1 MKINTYLDKV
11 RKYVSSIF
19 YPVSLGVLTFLIW
32 LLPMPFTYVFSAIYT
47 LLAFFPLLSEDGRA
61 YTALLIFPIISQS
74 ENISLDSITGYA
86 LMMIIGT
93 VLSVLLYLFIHKKE
107 FVRGNLL
114 IPLVSMFLI
123 FLISYAIHGVMSKAV
138 DKTGLVFLAFLF
150 AQCLIYSLLC
160 TMLGKG
166 DTFPY
171 LCRSIVCFSLTISLE
186 IFVFFLKNGFEIAPV
201 NFSLGWSY
209 TIQSASSLLCMTL
222 PFYGILIYSKKWAW
236 IFGELFV
243 LASILLLSTDSALL
257 SLLFA
262 FIPLILLSF
271 RSYGKLY
278 SYISLIMIV
287 TIGITLISLI
297 LTNASFAR
305 RLFDTLSSLN
315 LFHEPEGFRK
325 DQFEASVN
333 LFRSSPIIGTSI
345 SSFSNINHTLSFSN
359 NTILTIAVL
368 GGGIGL
374 FAYLVY
380 EITLYVSTMKNDNPD
395 KWIYLVFLLMLE
407 MIGLI
412 DNTIF
417 NLGIFQLLLVSH
429 ACFEMTN
436 RQEDIIVHDE
446 FYRYYRKKPGSLT

>member
-19 YPVSLGVLTFLIW
+19 YPISLGVLTFLIW
-32 LLPMPFTYVFSAIYT
+32 LLPMPFTYIFSAIYT
-47 LLAFFPLLSEDGRA
+47 FLAFLPLFSEDGRA
-61 YTALLIFPIISQS
+61 YTALLIFPIITQS
-74 ENISLDSITGYA
+74 ENISLTSIKGYS
-86 LMMIIGT
+86 MMMVIGT
-93 VLSVLLYLFIHKKE
+93 VLSVILYLFIHKKE

-114 IPLVSMFLI
+114 IPLVVMIFV
-123 FLISYAIHGVMSKAV
+123 FLISYFIHGVMSKSIE
-138 DKTGLVFLAFLF
+138 KTGLLFLVFLLI
-150 AQCLIYSLLC
+150 QCLVYSLLC

-171 LCRSIVCFSLTISLE
+171 LCKSIVCFSLTVSME
-186 IFVFFLKNGFEIAPV
+186 IFVFFIRNGFEIAPV
-201 NFSLGWSY
+201 HFSLGWSY

-243 LASILLLSTDSALL
+243 LVSILLLSTDSALL

-287 TIGITLISLI
+287 AIGITLVSLI

-305 RLFDTLSSLN
+305 RLLDTLSSLN
-315 LFHEPEGFRK
+315 LFHQPEGLRK
-325 DQFEASVN
+325 EQFETSME
-333 LFRSSPIIGTSI
+333 LFLSSPVIGTSI
-345 SSFSNINHTLSFSN
+345 SSFSNINHTLSFSG

-374 FAYLVY
+374 AAFLAY
-380 EITLYVSTMKNDNPD
+380 EITLYVSTMKNDTPD

-417 NLGIFQLLLVSH
+417 NLGILQLLLVSH

-436 RQEDIIVHDE
+436 RQEDVIVHDD